1 MKKLLPDEVVST
13 AANPAVKPVPVTWA
27 EMTGEPR
34 REASEER
41 NDAGRDA
48 QAGRREVRSYGVG
61 GGRALLVMVGDDA
74 RRCRE
79 RANGYPGAADPGD
92 MGLLVVTPPLVRKRT
107 TVNQPGATDPA
118 AIRNFCIIAHIDH
131 GKSTLADRMLQLT
144 GVVDPRL
151 MRAQYLDRMDIER
164 ERGITIKSQA
174 VRLPWTVREGGRA
187 GEQVVLN
194 MIDTPGHV
202 DFTYEVSR
210 SLAAGEGA
218 VLLVDAAQGIEAQ
231 TLANLYLALE
241 NNLTVIPVLNK
252 IDLPAAQ
259 PEKYAE
265 ELAHLIGCDP
275 EDCLR
280 VSGKTGE
287 GVQHLLDEI
296 VRQLPPPVGEAAEP
310 ARAMIFDSVYDIYRG
325 VVTYVRVID
334 GRIEARDR
342 IKMMSTGAV
351 HELLELG
358 VISPEPVKSKA
369 IGVGEVG
376 YLITGVK
383 DVRQSRV
390 GDTVTINNR
399 PAKQALGGYKDPKPM
414 VYSGLYPLD
423 GSDYPDLREAL
434 DKLKLNDAA
443 LVYEPES
450 SAALGFGFRCG
461 FLGLLHLEIIRER
474 LERESNLDL
483 ISTAPNVVY
492 RVIMEEGEEAIV
504 TNPSEY
510 PTGKI
515 AEVHE
520 PTVRAT
526 VLTPNDFVGAVME
539 LCQGRRGALLGMDYL
554 SADRVELRYTMPLG
568 EIIFDF
574 FDQLKSRTKG
584 YASLDYEPSGEQKAD
599 LVKVDILLQ
608 GETVDAFSA
617 IVHKDKAYQYGT
629 MIAAKLR
636 ELIPRQQFEVPIQAA
651 IGSRVIARETI
662 RAMRKDVLAKCYG
675 GDITRKRKLLE
686 KQKEGKKR
694 MKMVGRVEVPQE
706 AFIAALS
713 TSESAGDKGKK

>member
-1 MKKLLPDEVVST
+1 MS
-13 AANPAVKPVPVTWA
+13 AN
-27 EMTGEPR
+27 
-34 REASEER
+34 S
-41 NDAGRDA
+41 
-48 QAGRREVRSYGVG
+48 
-61 GGRALLVMVGDDA
+61 
-74 RRCRE
+74 
-79 RANGYPGAADPGD
+79 
-92 MGLLVVTPPLVRKRT
+92 
-107 TVNQPGATDPA
+107 PGATDPGR
-118 AIRNFCIIAHIDH
+118 IRNFCIIAHIDH

-144 GVVDPRL
+144 GVVDARQ
-151 MRAQYLDRMDIER
+151 MRDQYLDRMDIER

-174 VRLPWTVREGGRA
+174 VRMPWAVREGDLK
-187 GEQVVLN
+187 GEAAVLN

-210 SLAAGEGA
+210 SLAACEGA

-241 NNLTVIPVLNK
+241 NDLHVIPVLNK

-259 PEKYAE
+259 PDKYAE
-265 ELAHLIGCDP
+265 ELAHLIGCAP

-287 GVQHLLDEI
+287 GVPHLLDEI
-296 VRQLPPPVGEAAEP
+296 VRQFIPPKGEAEAP
-310 ARAMIFDSVYDIYRG
+310 ARAMIFDSVYDVYRG

-351 HELLELG
+351 HELLEIG
-358 VISPEPVKSKA
+358 VISPEMQKA
-369 IGVGEVG
+369 QALGVGEVG

-390 GDTVTINNR
+390 GDTVTINSR
-399 PAKQALGGYKDPKPM
+399 PAKAALGGYKDPKPM
-414 VYSGLYPLD
+414 VYSGLYPID
-423 GSDYPDLREAL
+423 GSDYPDFRDAL

-443 LVYEPES
+443 LNYEPET

-474 LERESNLDL
+474 LEREFDLDL

-492 RVIMEEGEEAIV
+492 RVIMEDGTEHTV

-510 PTGKI
+510 PDGKI
-515 AEVHE
+515 AEVYE
-520 PTVRAT
+520 PVVRAT
-526 VLTPNDFVGAVME
+526 VLTPNDYVGAVME
-539 LCQGRRGALLGMDYL
+539 LCQGRRGSLLGMDYL
-554 SADRVELRYTMPLG
+554 SADRVELRYTLPLA
-568 EIIFDF
+568 EIIYDF

-584 YASLDYEPSGEQKAD
+584 YASLDYEPSGEQMAD
-599 LVKVDILLQ
+599 LVKVDILLH
-608 GETVDAFSA
+608 GEAVDAFSA
-617 IVHKDKAYQYGT
+617 IVHKDKAYNYGVT
-629 MIAAKLR
+629 IAAKLR
-636 ELIPRQQFEVPIQAA
+636 GLIPRQQFEVPIQAA
-651 IGSRVIARETI
+651 IGNRVIARETI
-662 RAMRKDVLAKCYG
+662 RAIRKDVLAKCYG

-713 TSESAGDKGKK
+713 TSDSGDGKAKK